1 MRQPQSHYLSI
12 LAIMAKAVT
21 DVTNKHDY
29 NKHHNSKKLQTNK
42 NKYTKIQTEA
52 TENRPI
58 DTCRQAGAT

>member
-1 MRQPQSHYLSI
+1 
-12 LAIMAKAVT
+12 MAKAVT